1 MTACRR
7 HNGKVPL
14 MIPPE
19 WRMIESE
26 RARLVRMALQNERL
40 LEDSRE
46 RQARFQQLLDISHE
60 LARAHVGDDVLLQRI
75 AQRGAQLLAADV
87 AGVLLMDNGTL
98 VVRGAFGD
106 VAGVFGDGA
115 RGETRSRLADALRTS
130 DAIMVREVGRARTG
144 LVVPLR
150 AAWQGI
156 GVFAVA
162 RRAQRPFTVDDVLIA
177 STFATHAA
185 TAVAN
190 ARFYHDTRE
199 ANRRKDDFLARLAH
213 ELRNPLAPLVN
224 ALQVLG
230 RVAAGPD
237 VTRLQAIMAHQA
249 GHLGALVDDILD
261 VSRLRFDKLTLNLK
275 AIDLCEVAR
284 HSFEAL
290 QLSPVAEGHD
300 VTLSA
305 STGPIVVNGD
315 PIRLEQVVGN
325 LLNNAV
331 KYTPRGEPIRLSVER
346 TTSDAIVTVRDHG
359 IGIAAD
365 MLPHVFNL
373 FTQVERSRH
382 RAQGGLGLGLALVR
396 ALVERHGGTVSA
408 QSPGLGE
415 GSEFTVRLPLVRSSD
430 RVNGD
435 VGVAATRVRR
445 VLIVHDD
452 PRDLE
457 TLRTDLEKAGH
468 SVAGAAGY
476 PAAVEV
482 AAFFRPEVALV
493 DLGLP
498 GTDGHEIAR
507 RLRHLP
513 QCRRIYLVALTTGG
527 DLPDDVRR
535 RAAPFDV
542 HLLKPVS
549 AATVLAVV
557 AHLRLRGE

>member
-1 MTACRR
+1 MM
-7 HNGKVPL
+7 V
-14 MIPPE
+14 
-19 WRMIESE
+19 ESE
-26 RARLVRMALQNERL
+26 RARLLRMALQNERL

-60 LARAHVGDDVLLQRI
+60 LARAHVGDDVLVQRI
-75 AQRGAQLLAADV
+75 AQRGAALLGADV

-115 RGETRSRLADALRTS
+115 RSETRSRLADALRMS
-130 DAIMVREVGRARTG
+130 DAIMVPEVGRARIG
-144 LVVPLR
+144 MVVPLR
-150 AAWQGI
+150 AAWQVI

-162 RRAQRPFTVDDVLIA
+162 RRAQRAFTVDDVLIA
-177 STFATHAA
+177 SIFAAHAA

-190 ARFYHDTRE
+190 ARLYHETRE

-224 ALQVLG
+224 ALAVLG

-275 AIDLCEVAR
+275 AVDLCDIAR

-290 QLSPVAEGHD
+290 QLSPLAEGHD

-305 STGPIVVNGD
+305 SNGPIIVNAD
-315 PIRLEQVVGN
+315 PIRLEQVIGN

-331 KYTPRGEPIRLSVER
+331 KYTPRGEPIRVSVEK

-365 MLPHVFNL
+365 MLPHVFTL
-373 FTQVERSRH
+373 FTQAERSRH

-408 QSPGLGE
+408 HSAGLGE
-415 GSEFTVRLPLVRSSD
+415 GTEFTVRLPLARAGDPLDDD
-430 RVNGD
+430 RVT
-435 VGVAATRVRR
+435 AAFTRPRR
-445 VLIVHDD
+445 VLIVQNDSD
-452 PRDLE
+452 EVE
-457 TLRTDLEKAGH
+457 TLRNDLEQAGH

-482 AAFFRPEVALV
+482 AAFFRPEVALI

-513 QCRRIYLVALTTGG
+513 QCRRTHLVALTGNG
-527 DLPDDVRR
+527 SPDHL
-535 RAAPFDV
+535 RARATPFDV
-542 HLLKPVS
+542 HLVKPVS
-549 AATVLAVV
+549 PATVLALV

>member
-1 MTACRR
+1 MM
-7 HNGKVPL
+7 V
-14 MIPPE
+14 
-19 WRMIESE
+19 ESE
-26 RARLVRMALQNERL
+26 RARLLRMALQNERL

-75 AQRGAQLLAADV
+75 AQRGAALLGADV

-106 VAGVFGDGA
+106 VAGVFGDAA
-115 RGETRSRLADALRTS
+115 RSETRSRLADALRMS
-130 DAIMVREVGRARTG
+130 DAIMVPELGRARTG
-144 LVVPLR
+144 MVVPLR
-150 AAWQGI
+150 AAWQVI

-162 RRAQRPFTVDDVLIA
+162 RRAQRAFTVDDVLIA
-177 STFATHAA
+177 SIFAAHAA

-190 ARFYHDTRE
+190 ARLYHETRE

-261 VSRLRFDKLTLNLK
+261 VSRLRFDKLMLNLK
-275 AIDLCEVAR
+275 AVDLCEIAR
-284 HSFEAL
+284 HSFEAV
-290 QLSPVAEGHD
+290 QLSPLAEGHD

-305 STGPIVVNGD
+305 NGPIIVNAD
-315 PIRLEQVVGN
+315 PIRLEQVIGN

-331 KYTPRGEPIRLSVER
+331 KYTPRGEPIRVSVEKA
-346 TTSDAIVTVRDHG
+346 TSDAIVTVRDHG

-365 MLPHVFNL
+365 MLPHVFTL
-373 FTQVERSRH
+373 YTQVERSRH

-408 QSPGLGE
+408 QSAGLGE
-415 GSEFTVRLPLVRSSD
+415 GSEFTVRLPLARAGD
-430 RVNGD
+430 RLDDGF
-435 VGVAATRVRR
+435 VAAFTRPRR
-445 VLIVHDD
+445 VLIVQDD
-452 PRDLE
+452 PDEVE
-457 TLRTDLEKAGH
+457 TLRNDLEKAGH

-482 AAFFRPEVALV
+482 AAFFRPEVALI

-498 GTDGHEIAR
+498 GIDGHDIAR
-507 RLRHLP
+507 RVRHLP
-513 QCRRIYLVALTTGG
+513 QCKRTHLVAFTGNSS
-527 DLPDDVRR
+527 PDDL
-535 RAAPFDV
+535 RARATPFDV
-542 HLLKPVS
+542 HLVKPVS
-549 AATVLAVV
+549 PATVLALV

>member
-1 MTACRR
+1 MM
-7 HNGKVPL
+7 V
-14 MIPPE
+14 
-19 WRMIESE
+19 ESE

-75 AQRGAQLLAADV
+75 AQRGAALLGADV

-106 VAGVFGDGA
+106 VAGVFGDAA
-115 RGETRSRLADALRTS
+115 RSETRSRLADALRMS
-130 DAIMVREVGRARTG
+130 DAIMVPELGRARTG
-144 LVVPLR
+144 MVVPLR
-150 AAWQGI
+150 AAWQVI

-162 RRAQRPFTVDDVLIA
+162 RRAQRAFTVDDVLIA
-177 STFATHAA
+177 SIFAAHAA

-190 ARFYHDTRE
+190 ARLYHETRE

-261 VSRLRFDKLTLNLK
+261 VSRLRFDKLMLNLK
-275 AIDLCEVAR
+275 AVDLCEIAR
-284 HSFEAL
+284 HSFEAV
-290 QLSPVAEGHD
+290 QLSPLAEGHD

-305 STGPIVVNGD
+305 NGPIIVNAD
-315 PIRLEQVVGN
+315 PIRLEQVIGN

-331 KYTPRGEPIRLSVER
+331 KYTPRGEPIRVSVEKA
-346 TTSDAIVTVRDHG
+346 TSDAIVTVRDHG

-365 MLPHVFNL
+365 MLPHVFTL
-373 FTQVERSRH
+373 YTQVERSRH

-408 QSPGLGE
+408 QSAGLGE
-415 GSEFTVRLPLVRSSD
+415 GSEFTVRLPLARAGD
-430 RVNGD
+430 RLDDGF
-435 VGVAATRVRR
+435 VAAFTRPRR
-445 VLIVHDD
+445 VLIVQDD
-452 PRDLE
+452 PDEVE
-457 TLRTDLEKAGH
+457 TLRNDLEKAGH

-482 AAFFRPEVALV
+482 AAFFRPEVALI

-498 GTDGHEIAR
+498 GIDGHDIAR
-507 RLRHLP
+507 RVRHLP
-513 QCRRIYLVALTTGG
+513 QCKRTHLVAFTGNSS
-527 DLPDDVRR
+527 PDDL
-535 RAAPFDV
+535 RARATPFDV
-542 HLLKPVS
+542 HLVKPVS
-549 AATVLAVV
+549 PATVLALV

>member
-1 MTACRR
+1 MM
-7 HNGKVPL
+7 V
-14 MIPPE
+14 
-19 WRMIESE
+19 ESE
-26 RARLVRMALQNERL
+26 RARLLRMALQNERL

-75 AQRGAQLLAADV
+75 AQRGAALLGADV

-106 VAGVFGDGA
+106 VAGVFGDAA
-115 RGETRSRLADALRTS
+115 RSETRSRLADALRMS
-130 DAIMVREVGRARTG
+130 DAIMVPELGRARTG
-144 LVVPLR
+144 MVVPLR
-150 AAWQGI
+150 AAWQVI

-162 RRAQRPFTVDDVLIA
+162 RRAQRAFTVDDVLIA
-177 STFATHAA
+177 SIFAAHAA

-190 ARFYHDTRE
+190 ARLYHETRE

-261 VSRLRFDKLTLNLK
+261 VSRLRFDKLMLNLK
-275 AIDLCEVAR
+275 AVDLCEIAR
-284 HSFEAL
+284 HSFEAV
-290 QLSPVAEGHD
+290 QLSPLAEGHD

-305 STGPIVVNGD
+305 NGPIIVNAD
-315 PIRLEQVVGN
+315 PIRLEQVIGN

-331 KYTPRGEPIRLSVER
+331 KYTPRGEPIRVSVEKA
-346 TTSDAIVTVRDHG
+346 TSDAIVTVRDHG

-365 MLPHVFNL
+365 MLPHVFTL
-373 FTQVERSRH
+373 YTQVERSRH

-408 QSPGLGE
+408 QSAGLGE
-415 GSEFTVRLPLVRSSD
+415 GSEFTVRLPLARAGD
-430 RVNGD
+430 RLDDGF
-435 VGVAATRVRR
+435 VAAFTRPRR
-445 VLIVHDD
+445 VLIVQDD
-452 PRDLE
+452 PDEVE
-457 TLRTDLEKAGH
+457 TLRNDLEKAGH

-482 AAFFRPEVALV
+482 AAFFRPEVALI

-498 GTDGHEIAR
+498 GIDGHEIAR
-507 RLRHLP
+507 RVRHLP
-513 QCRRIYLVALTTGG
+513 QCKRTHLVAFTGNSS
-527 DLPDDVRR
+527 PDDL
-535 RAAPFDV
+535 RARATPFDV
-542 HLLKPVS
+542 HLVKPVS
-549 AATVLAVV
+549 PTTVLALV